1 MCWSLFN
8 KVVDLQ
14 ASSFIKKRLQHSY
27 FPVNIAKILRTPILK
42 NIYERLAMLAMSI
55 IFQNVKYSF
64 SSTSIK
70 HSANWWYFKKCT
82 CLHAFTQ
89 RTFLLDGK
97 LILLIEHP
105 TWKMPKFGVFSDFY
119 FPIFAL
125 KTEIFASNI
134 CIDSEYGRNKVY
146 EKLHMWTLQSVP
158 GNTRYH

>member
-82 CLHAFTQ
+82 CLHAFAQ

-134 CIDSEYGRNKVY
+134 CIESEWGRNKVY
-146 EKLHMWTLQSVP
+146 KKLHMWTLQSVP